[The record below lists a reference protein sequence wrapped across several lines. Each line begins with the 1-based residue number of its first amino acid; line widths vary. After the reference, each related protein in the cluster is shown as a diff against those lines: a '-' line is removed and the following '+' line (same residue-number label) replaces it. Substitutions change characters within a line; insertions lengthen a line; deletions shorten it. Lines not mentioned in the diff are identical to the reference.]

1 MITDTRALQT
11 QFVPQE
17 LQHRDAK
24 VHRLEDALEPI
35 TSGHPGEDV
44 LITGPSGVGKTTLA
58 KFVVKELETQ
68 TFGMRWGYVNCLS
81 RSTRSQ
87 ALWKLARDAN
97 VGKDLRPEGH
107 APVLFRDRLAD
118 LDEQFVAIVDEADA
132 LREPTALF
140 DLYELPHVTLLLVCV
155 DEHGFLS
162 EADSRLRSR
171 LHGVEKLHLDRY
183 DIEELT
189 AILDNRVEYGLAP
202 DTVAA
207 DVTSTIADIAAGD
220 ARYGIILLRKAVRY
234 AMDAGDSTVTPE
246 HAHAVEDDAQ
256 VEIRQRYISEFG
268 TDLRLLYEIVAE
280 HAPIGVEKLK
290 ARYEAQAA
298 DPVADSTRRTYLK
311 RLRQYDVIEK
321 QGRGRGAAY
330 SVSEPID

>member
-24 VHRLEDALEPI
+24 VHRLEGALEPI
-35 TSGHPGEDV
+35 TRGRSGENV

-58 KFVVKELETQ
+58 KFVVKELEKQ

-87 ALWKLARDAN
+87 ALWKLARDAR
-97 VGKDLRPEGH
+97 VGQDLRPEGH

-140 DLYELPHVTLLLVCV
+140 DLYELSHVTLLLVCV

-183 DIEELT
+183 DVGELT

-202 DTVAA
+202 DSVAA
-207 DVTSTIADIAAGD
+207 DVTPTIADIAAGD
-220 ARYGIILLRKAVRY
+220 ARYGIILLRKAVRH
-234 AMDAGDSTVTPE
+234 AMDEGDSTVTRE
-246 HAHAVEDDAQ
+246 HARAVESDAKAE
-256 VEIRQRYISEFG
+256 VRQRYISEFG

-280 HAPIGVEKLK
+280 HEPIRAEKLK
-290 ARYEAQAA
+290 ARYEAEAA

-321 QGRGRGAAY
+321 EGRGRGAAY
-330 SVSEPID
+330 VVPDPVG